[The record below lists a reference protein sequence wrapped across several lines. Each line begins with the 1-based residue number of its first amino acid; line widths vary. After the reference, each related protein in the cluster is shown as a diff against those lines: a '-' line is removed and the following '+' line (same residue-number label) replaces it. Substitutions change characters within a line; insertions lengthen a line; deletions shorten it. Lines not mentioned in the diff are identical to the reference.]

1 MWFFLF
7 ILKRRIRFFVWTSR
21 QKKIYKES
29 NFTWF
34 NKIWMH
40 QCWESKNEIWYNFT
54 MEYSLETFKR
64 AATVSLT
71 TLRKDLRVDSVI
83 ARNWTTPAT
92 LSLLAKWWSGACN
105 VERDDR
111 VKLSSGFVLFN
122 SVSVRMLID
131 KFVTRAFDNE
141 KFVSFALRYK
151 IIGIDIFFLVYIITM
166 QVVKV

>member
-21 QKKIYKES
+21 QKKYIRKAILHDLIRFECISVEKVRMRYDIILRWNIVSRLSNEQQLLVLQPFVKIYGLIRLS
-29 NFTWF
+29 
-34 NKIWMH
+34 H
-40 QCWESKNEIWYNFT
+40 EI
-54 MEYSLETFKR
+54 ER
-64 AATVSLT
+64 
-71 TLRKDLRVDSVI
+71 
-83 ARNWTTPAT
+83 